1 MFIRFCCT
9 SLMTLVL
16 CCSHSWKFTVL
27 SAALSVWHGCAP
39 CVGPLLVVGAVL
51 VLTDRLDLLS
61 SSLRLPGVSGM
72 SSPGIITLGP
82 SLAPSSGS
90 GKKAICIMFLPSS
103 LSPSFMVRISCA
115 DPGGANLG
123 FILGMRYYIFLLA
136 FPNLMSLCMWPNSLS
151 MLVDILCIKVPS
163 CISFLSISSLS
174 PCNCALSCLRMLS
187 PYSTQRST

>member
-16 CCSHSWKFTVL
+16 CCSRSWKFTVL
-27 SAALSVWHGCAP
+27 SATLSVWRGCAP
-39 CVGPLLVVGAVL
+39 CVGPLLVLGAVL

-61 SSLRLPGVSGM
+61 SSLRLPGVSEM
-72 SSPGIITLGP
+72 SSPGMIALVP
-82 SLAPSSGS
+82 PLAPSSGS
-90 GKKAICIMFLPSS
+90 GRKAICIMFLPLS

-115 DPGGANLG
+115 ELGGANLG
-123 FILGMRYYIFLLA
+123 FILGTGYCIFLLA
-136 FPNLMSLCMWPNSLS
+136 FLNLMSLCMWANSLS
-151 MLVDILCIKVPS
+151 MLPDILCIKVAS

-174 PCNCALSCLRMLS
+174 PCNCALSCLRTLS